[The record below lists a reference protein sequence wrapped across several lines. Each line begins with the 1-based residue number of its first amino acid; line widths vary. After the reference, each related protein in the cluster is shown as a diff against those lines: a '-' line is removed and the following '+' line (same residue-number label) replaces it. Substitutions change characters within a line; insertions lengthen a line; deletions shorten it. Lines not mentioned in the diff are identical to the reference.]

1 MRFRLPF
8 LKQNLAAPVNR
19 VPDGWRIYAIGDVHG
34 CLEQLNRLLN
44 AIEMD
49 LNKRGA
55 RGHLIFLGDLVDR
68 GPDSAGVIDRLLHGS
83 LPGERIDFLMG
94 NHEEVLLECLDGNL
108 VRIGQWFQY
117 GGLQTLESY
126 GLDRA
131 DMFDETRSLLVA
143 MREAIP
149 EGHISFVRSFINQ
162 VRVGDYL
169 FVHAGIRPGVVLE
182 EQSVQDLRWIRSEFL
197 DSSASHGPVVVHGHT
212 IVPDVDV
219 RPNRI
224 AVDMGCYRTGQLAA
238 LVLEG
243 ASKGKLV
250 VQ

>member
-8 LKQNLAAPVNR
+8 SKQKSAAPVNR
-19 VPDGWRIYAIGDVHG
+19 VPDGWRVYAIGDVHG
-34 CLEQLNRLLN
+34 CLDQLNRLLG
-44 AIEMD
+44 AIGMD
-49 LNKRGA
+49 LSERGA

-68 GPDSAGVIDRLLHGS
+68 GPDSAGVISRLLHGS

-108 VRIGQWFQY
+108 VRIGHWLQY

-126 GLDRA
+126 GLGRA
-131 DMFDETRSLLVA
+131 DRFDQASSLMVA

-149 EGHISFVRSFINQ
+149 KEHVSFMRSFVDQ

-169 FVHAGIRPGVVLE
+169 FVHAGIRPGVILE
-182 EQSVQDLRWIRSEFL
+182 QQSVQDLRWIRGEFL

-219 RPNRI
+219 RHNRI
-224 AVDMGCYRTGQLAA
+224 AVDTGCYRTGQLAA

-243 ASKGKLV
+243 DTKGKLV